1 MPTLV
6 RSYSKVNLGLAIGHP
21 RPDGFHGLATLYQTL
36 ALHDLVTVTARPAR
50 RTSLQLTSNDPRV
63 PRDAR
68 NTAWRMVELALAELG
83 LTATVNIRIEKR
95 LPIQGGMGAGSANAA
110 AALVGLERELD
121 LKLPPEVNLRMA
133 AAVGSDVPLFL
144 IGGSVLGLDRGQTV
158 RAVPDL
164 SSAGLGEIP
173 CVVAL
178 PSVGVSTPQAFRD
191 WDALLREQDAG
202 QNLHSGSNIDTL
214 KQLSRVYALVYG
226 PEALRTSPPD
236 PNPTIQNE
244 EQGQIDLS
252 RLLSLDIRNDFETV
266 VFPQQPLLREIK
278 QALLGHE
285 TDSPAL
291 YAALSGSGSALFGLY
306 RSAADAEA
314 AQQRLQ
320 RKTVAALVTTTMPR
334 SRYWSEMFAE

>member
-21 RPDGFHGLATLYQTL
+21 RPDRFHGLATLYQTL
-36 ALHDLVTVTARPAR
+36 ALHDLVTVIARPAR

-68 NTAWRMVELALAELG
+68 NTAWRMVELALNELG
-83 LTATVNIRIEKR
+83 LTALVNIRIEKH

-110 AALVGLERELD
+110 AALVGLVRELH
-121 LKLPPEVNLRMA
+121 LELPQPAKLRLA
-133 AAVGSDVPLFL
+133 AEVGSDVPLFL
-144 IGGSVLGLDRGQTV
+144 VGGSVLGLDRGQTV
-158 RAVPDL
+158 RGVPDIAF
-164 SSAGLGEIP
+164 AGQTEIP

-191 WDALLREQDAG
+191 WDALLTRQD
-202 QNLHSGSNIDTL
+202 LHSSSKIDTL
-214 KQLSRVYALVYG
+214 EELSRAYALVYG
-226 PEALRTSPPD
+226 PAAQSTSPPD
-236 PNPTIQNE
+236 PNPPIQDE
-244 EQGQIDLS
+244 GQGQIDLS
-252 RLLSLDIRNDFETV
+252 RLLELDIRNDFETV

-278 QALLGHE
+278 QTLLGNE
-285 TDSPAL
+285 TDCPAL

-314 AQQRLQ
+314 ARQRLQ
-320 RKTVAALVTTTMPR
+320 IKGVAALVTTTMPR
-334 SRYWSEMFAE
+334 TRYWSEMFAE